1 MKGNISYE
9 NQFIESGLNDPENW
23 KGDPRERFETMFS
36 PLIEDSEYYFKR
48 NTTDSASKIMEFYRD
63 DRPKKI
69 MGFAGK
75 RDMTINI
82 FFNSDFC
89 DYIRKSIT
97 LPENRYPS
105 KTQPHMNISL
115 NKLWN
120 VICTAT
126 GKKDYMVED

>member
-1 MKGNISYE
+1 
-9 NQFIESGLNDPENW
+9 
-23 KGDPRERFETMFS
+23 
-36 PLIEDSEYYFKR
+36 
-48 NTTDSASKIMEFYRD
+48 MEFYRD
-63 DRPKKI
+63 DKPKRI

-89 DYIRKSIT
+89 DYIRKSVT